1 MIVLGPSGA
10 GKGTVVSELVK
21 DESYSLSIS
30 ATTRNPRNYEKD
42 KFISAFIPRKNLKI

>member
-1 MIVLGPSGA
+1 MNEGILMIVSGPSGA

-30 ATTRNPRNYEKD
+30 AARREYL
-42 KFISAFIPRKNLKI
+42 A